1 MKSPKKRPLT
11 YNQASVLYTIVKW
24 IVRLTLNSYF
34 RKIVITG
41 YHHVSTKGPVIFVAN
56 HPSAFMD
63 PMVVATCINRPI
75 HFLAAAEFFGKGFKA
90 WAYQNLL
97 NMIPVY
103 RPSTLPTE
111 THNNEAVFS
120 KCFELLGSGGALL
133 VFPEGNSVTEKRIR
147 KLKTGVARMA
157 LGTKDNSSGKVEV
170 IPIGLNYGNPHRF
183 RSDLFINIGK
193 PLSTKE
199 FSNSKSEVERLTTK
213 IEEHLKKTILHV
225 QHEELDSVV
234 KKVALLLKSEFKT
247 ADNMLLSKKDEFTYQ
262 QKIIKS
268 IQAIS
273 ENQPQLITNLE
284 LKLDRYLNKI
294 KQLEISDASI
304 AELSI
309 LVSGWELLRLIFT
322 LPLFFIGFI
331 TNSIPY
337 YLTVFYFRKLNLFS
351 RDGHEPPRTKVNQAF
366 KGSVAMGIGMVFFI
380 LCYLIAAAISIWITK
395 NTWIG
400 IGLLIVFYFSGLFCM
415 RYIRWFVLF
424 NQKLKF
430 RKLIN
435 KKQDLVTSLIIE
447 RQEIMEEMR
456 VVTNEIN
463 NQS

>member
-1 MKSPKKRPLT
+1 M
-11 YNQASVLYTIVKW
+11 LYTIVKW
-24 IVRLTLNSYF
+24 VVRLTLNSYF

-41 YHHVSTKGPVIFVAN
+41 YHHVSTKWPVIFVAN

-75 HFLAAAEFFGKGFKA
+75 HFLAATEFFGKGFKA

-103 RPSTLPTE
+103 RPSVLPTE

-157 LGTKDNSSGKVEV
+157 LGTKDNSPGKVEV
-170 IPIGLNYGNPHRF
+170 IPIGLNYSNPHRF
-183 RSDLFINIGK
+183 RSDVFINIGK
-193 PLSTKE
+193 PISTKE
-199 FSNSKSEVERLTTK
+199 FSNNKSEVERLTNK
-213 IEEHLKKTILHV
+213 IEERLKDTILHV

-234 KKVALLLKSEFKT
+234 KKVALLLKSKFKN
-247 ADNMLLSKKDEFTYQ
+247 ADKTSLSKKEEFTYQ

-284 LKLDRYLNKI
+284 LKLDRYLNRI

-322 LPLFFIGFI
+322 LPIFLVGFI

-351 RDGHEPPRTKVNQAF
+351 RDGHELTNTKVNQAF
-366 KGSVAMGIGMVFFI
+366 KGSIALGIGIVFFI
-380 LCYLIAAAISIWITK
+380 LCYLIVAAMSIWITK
-395 NTWIG
+395 ITWIG
-400 IGLLIVFYFSGLFCM
+400 IGLLILFYFSGLFCM

-456 VVTNEIN
+456 VVTNETN
-463 NQS
+463 N

>member
-1 MKSPKKRPLT
+1 M
-11 YNQASVLYTIVKW
+11 LYTIVKW
-24 IVRLTLNSYF
+24 VVRLTLKSYF

-41 YHHVSTKGPVIFVAN
+41 YRHIPTKGPVIFVAN

-63 PMVVATCINRPI
+63 PMVVATCIHRPI

-90 WAYQNLL
+90 WAYQKLL

-103 RPSTLPTE
+103 RPSVLPTE
-111 THNNEAVFS
+111 IHNNEAVFS

-157 LGTKDNSSGKVEV
+157 LGTKDNSTGKVEVEV
-170 IPIGLNYGNPHRF
+170 IPIGLNYTNPHRF
-183 RSDLFINIGK
+183 RSDLFINIGE
-193 PLSTKE
+193 PISTKE
-199 FSNSKSEVERLTTK
+199 FSTDKFEVERLTQQ
-213 IEEHLKKTILHV
+213 IEERLKETILHV
-225 QHEELDSVV
+225 QHEELDSIV
-234 KKVALLLKSEFKT
+234 KKVALILKSNFKN
-247 ADNMLLSKKDEFTYQ
+247 ADKTLPSKKDEFTYQ
-262 QKIIKS
+262 QKVIKS

-273 ENQPQLITNLE
+273 KNQPHLITHLE
-284 LKLDRYLNKI
+284 LKLDSYLNKI
-294 KQLEISDASI
+294 KQLEISDASV

-309 LVSGWELLRLIFT
+309 LVSGWELFRLVFT
-322 LPLFFIGFI
+322 LPLFLIGFI

-351 RDGHEPPRTKVNQAF
+351 RDGHELPRTKVNQAF
-366 KGSVAMGIGMVFFI
+366 KGSIAMGIGMVFFI
-380 LCYLIAAAISIWITK
+380 LCYLIAASISICVTK

-400 IGLLIVFYFSGLFCM
+400 ISLLILFYFSGLFCM

-435 KKQDLVTSLIIE
+435 KKQELVTSLITE
-447 RQEIMEEMR
+447 RQEIMEELR
-456 VVTNEIN
+456 VVTNAI
-463 NQS
+463 